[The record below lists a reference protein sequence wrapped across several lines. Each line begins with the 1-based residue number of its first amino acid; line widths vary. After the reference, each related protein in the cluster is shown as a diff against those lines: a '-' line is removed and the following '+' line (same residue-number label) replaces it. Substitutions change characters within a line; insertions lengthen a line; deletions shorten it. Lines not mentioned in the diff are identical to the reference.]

1 MPRFAAIDMGSNAS
15 RLVVAEADD
24 PRKIELLSYDRVPVR
39 LGHGVFLTGRL
50 DEEMIAYAVE
60 TLRRFHEKMED
71 ANVDRYRAVVT
82 ASAREADNG
91 PELLQRA
98 RSEAGIVIDA
108 IDGSEEARLVRL
120 AVQRA
125 LPLERKRAL
134 LMDLGGGSLE
144 LTEVDKGPE
153 PLFSTSLEI
162 GTVRLLESFL
172 GHGAKPVS
180 KDQETLLTEY
190 LERMLAPI
198 WPALGKRAYD
208 AVVGTGGNFEVI
220 AELCPMKGHASKAI
234 DVAKAQAI
242 LPRMVK
248 LTSSERRA
256 AYGLRADRA
265 DVIVPALYVLLAVA
279 RAARTSVVL
288 VPGVGLKDG
297 ILAEVVEKHFRVWD
311 YHGEEN
317 DVFQAAIQLGKRYQF
332 DETHATQVS
341 RIACDLF
348 DALEP
353 LHKLGPKARLELR
366 VAALLHDIGDFIHFA
381 SHHKHSQ
388 YIIESSDLMGFSP
401 DERVVVG
408 CVARYHRRALPSP
421 SHVSFK
427 KLPND
432 DRALVRKLAALLRL
446 ADALDREHR
455 SKVRRVAVDIG
466 KHAVTLRVRAEGDLS
481 LERWTV
487 GRKSPLF
494 EQVFRRKLV
503 LDPSP
508 AAARARSSGDA
519 GSAASSSRPRRAG
532 AAAKPKKSSKKK
544 AERGPKKKGPKKK
557 GPKKK
562 R

>member
-1 MPRFAAIDMGSNAS
+1 MGSNAS
-15 RLVVAEADD
+15 RLVIAQTDD
-24 PRKIELLSYDRVPVR
+24 PRKIEQLSYDRVPLR

-50 DEEMIAYAVE
+50 DEDMVDLAVE
-60 TLRRFHEKMED
+60 TLRKFHEKMED

-82 ASAREADNG
+82 SSAREADNG
-91 PELLQRA
+91 PELVRRA

-144 LTEVDKGPE
+144 LTELDRGPE
-153 PLFSTSLEI
+153 PMFSTSLEI

-180 KDQETLLTEY
+180 KDQETLLQEY
-190 LERMLAPI
+190 LERMLAPV
-198 WPALGKRAYD
+198 WPALGKRAYE

-220 AELCPMKGHASKAI
+220 AELCPAKGHSSRAI
-234 DVAKAQAI
+234 DVNKAQAI
-242 LPRMVK
+242 LPRMAK
-248 LTSSERRA
+248 LTPPERRA

-279 RAARTSVVL
+279 RAARANFVL

-297 ILAEVVEKHFRVWD
+297 LLAEVVEKHFRVWD
-311 YHGEEN
+311 YRGEEN
-317 DVFQAAIQLGKRYQF
+317 DVFQAALQLGKRYQF
-332 DETHATQVS
+332 DEAHAEQVS
-341 RIACDLF
+341 RLSCDLF

-353 LHKLGPKARLELR
+353 LHQLGAKARLQLR
-366 VAALLHDIGDFIHFA
+366 VAALLHDVGDFIHFA

-401 DERVVVG
+401 GERVVVG

-427 KLPND
+427 KLSND
-432 DRALVRKLAALLRL
+432 DRARVRKLAALLKL

-455 SKVRRVAVDIG
+455 SKVRRISVDIG

-487 GRKSPLF
+487 GRKAPLF
-494 EQVFRRKLV
+494 EQVFRRQLV
-503 LDPSP
+503 LEPTTP
-508 AAARARSSGDA
+508 GARS
-519 GSAASSSRPRRAG
+519 RPAVAG
-532 AAAKPKKSSKKK
+532 AAKPRRKAAQPTKRKRKAKL
-544 AERGPKKKGPKKK
+544 ERKPAPRRRPKKK
-557 GPKKK
+557 
-562 R
+562 